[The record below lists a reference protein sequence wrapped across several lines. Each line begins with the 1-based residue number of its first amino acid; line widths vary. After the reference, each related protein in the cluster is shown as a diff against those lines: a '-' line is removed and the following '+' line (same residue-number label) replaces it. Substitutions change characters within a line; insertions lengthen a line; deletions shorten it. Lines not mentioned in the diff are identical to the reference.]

1 MQPTSCVLGIDLGTS
16 AIKLVAVS
24 RDGRVMASA
33 RESYDTIST
42 AAGQAEQ
49 DCQHWLKALSVAAK
63 KIGSR
68 LTHKARVEGIA
79 LTGQMPTLVVLR
91 KVLKKE
97 LRQLKPVAPAIT
109 WQDSRAD
116 GWVSERVDDD
126 RRLHIYRK
134 TGVLIDGRYLGP
146 MFQYHHGSKAK
157 ERSILS
163 AKDFLFHALTGLTAT
178 DPSTAS
184 GYGLYNLHL
193 KAWDPELCEFWG
205 IAKESLPSI
214 ESSSF
219 RAPLSERGRQL
230 LGCALGTPVV
240 LGCADSVAGVY
251 ALGGAKRLAHTATI
265 LTGTSTVIMKC
276 DSQPR
281 WDGRSR
287 YLLTPFA
294 VDGWYGCEAD
304 LLATG
309 SAREW
314 AASVFLRRANQ
325 KTQRSFRTQRSLWQ
339 SAYKIAPG
347 ADGLLFAPYLAG
359 GEQGVLWNPHLRGTL
374 TGLTL
379 AHDGAKIA
387 RALLE
392 GMGFEIRRCL
402 EVFEVEVPLSFVR
415 VSGWIAG
422 IPQELQLLAD
432 IIARPVHA
440 FRLDSA
446 AAMGAT
452 LLTGLID
459 SKKYFANTKPVVFTP
474 GRQSKHYKE
483 IYARYIAQFP
493 TGAIAGSGG

>member
-1 MQPTSCVLGIDLGTS
+1 VLGIDLGTS

-24 RDGRVMASA
+24 RDGHVVARA
-33 RESYDTIST
+33 RESYDTIFT

-63 KIGSR
+63 KIGPR
-68 LTHKARVEGIA
+68 LPYKARVAGIA
-79 LTGQMPTLVVLR
+79 LTGQLPTLVVLN
-91 KVLKKE
+91 E
-97 LRQLKPVAPAIT
+97 QEPVGPAIT

-116 GWVSERVDDD
+116 GWVGERVDHKL
-126 RRLHIYRK
+126 RLHIYRK
-134 TGVLIDGRYLGP
+134 TGVLMGGRYLGP
-146 MFQYHHGSKAK
+146 MFHYHHGPKQK
-157 ERSILS
+157 TCRMLS

-193 KAWDPELCEFWG
+193 KAWDPELCKFWG
-205 IAKESLPSI
+205 ITREKLPSI
-214 ESSSF
+214 ERSSF
-219 RAPLSERGRQL
+219 RAPLSERGSQL

-240 LGCADSVAGVY
+240 LGCADSVAGAY
-251 ALGGAKRLAHTATI
+251 ALSGTKRRPPTATI
-265 LTGTSTVIMKC
+265 LTGTSTVIMRC
-276 DSQPR
+276 DSRPR
-281 WDGRSR
+281 WDRQSR

-314 AASVFLRRANQ
+314 AASVLLCRGS
-325 KTQRSFRTQRSLWQ
+325 KKTQRSLWH
-339 SAYKIAPG
+339 SAYRTAPG
-347 ADGLLFAPYLAG
+347 ADGLLFAPFLAG
-359 GEQGVLWNPHLRGTL
+359 GEEGVLWNPHVRGTL
-374 TGLTL
+374 RGLTL

-392 GMGFEIRRCL
+392 GMAFEIRRCL
-402 EVFEVEVPLSFVR
+402 EVFEEEGPLSFVR
-415 VSGWIAG
+415 VTGWIAD
-422 IPQELQLLAD
+422 IPQELQMLAD
-432 IIARPVHA
+432 IIGRPAHA

-446 AAMGAT
+446 SAIGAT

-459 SKKYFANTKPVVFTP
+459 SKKYFANTQPAVFTP
-474 GRQSKHYKE
+474 GQQSKRYNE

-493 TGAIAGSGG
+493 ANAICVPP

>member
-1 MQPTSCVLGIDLGTS
+1 MQPTSCVLGLDLGTS

-24 RDGRVMASA
+24 RDGHVIASA
-33 RESYDTIST
+33 RESYNTIST
-42 AAGQAEQ
+42 APGQAEQ

-68 LTHKARVEGIA
+68 LTHKARVAGIA
-79 LTGQMPTLVVLR
+79 LTGQMPTLVVLS
-91 KVLKKE
+91 
-97 LRQLKPVAPAIT
+97 RQKPAALAIT

-116 GWVSERVDDD
+116 GWVSERVDNDL
-126 RRLHIYRK
+126 RLHIYRR

-146 MFQYHHGSKAK
+146 MFQYHHGPKQKARK
-157 ERSILS
+157 LLS

-193 KAWDPELCEFWG
+193 KAWDPELCKFWG
-205 IAKESLPSI
+205 ITEEKLPSI
-214 ESSSF
+214 ERSSF

-251 ALGGAKRLAHTATI
+251 ALSGAEQRPHTATV

-276 DSQPR
+276 DSQSR
-281 WDGRSR
+281 WDRRSR

-294 VDGWYGCEAD
+294 VDGLYGCEAD

-314 AASVFLRRANQ
+314 AASVFLCRAN
-325 KTQRSFRTQRSLWQ
+325 KKTQRSLWQ
-339 SAYKIAPG
+339 SAYRIAPG
-347 ADGLLFAPYLAG
+347 ADGLLFAPFLAG

-379 AHDGAKIA
+379 AHNGAKIA

-392 GMGFEIRRCL
+392 GMCFEIRRCL
-402 EVFEVEVPLSFVR
+402 EVFEEEVPLSFVR
-415 VSGWIAG
+415 VTGWIAG
-422 IPQELQLLAD
+422 IPQELQLLSD
-432 IIARPVHA
+432 IIGRPVHA

-446 AAMGAT
+446 SAIGAT

-459 SKKYFANTKPVVFTP
+459 SKKYFANTRPAVFTP
-474 GRQSKHYKE
+474 GQRSKRYNE
-483 IYARYIAQFP
+483 IYARYVAQFP
-493 TGAIAGSGG
+493 AGATTGSADDA

>member
-1 MQPTSCVLGIDLGTS
+1 MPPTSCVLGIDLGTS

-24 RDGRVMASA
+24 QDGHVLANA

-49 DCQHWLKALSVAAK
+49 DCQDWLKALSVAAK

-68 LTHKARVEGIA
+68 LTYKARVTGIA
-79 LTGQMPTLVVLR
+79 LTGQLPTLVVLS
-91 KVLKKE
+91 K
-97 LRQLKPVAPAIT
+97 QKPVAPAIT
-109 WQDSRAD
+109 WEDNRAD
-116 GWVSERVDDD
+116 GWVSERVDQDL
-126 RRLHIYRK
+126 RLHIYSRA
-134 TGVLIDGRYLGP
+134 GVLIDGRYLGP
-146 MFQYHHGSKAK
+146 MFQYHHGPKHK
-157 ERSILS
+157 GQRILS

-184 GYGLYNLHL
+184 GYGLYNLLL
-193 KAWDPELCEFWG
+193 KAWDPELCKLWG
-205 IAKESLPSI
+205 IPGGALPSI

-219 RAPLSERGRQL
+219 HAPLSDRGRRL

-251 ALGGAKRLAHTATI
+251 AVGGTEQRPHTASV

-281 WDGRSR
+281 WDRQSR

-294 VDGWYGCEAD
+294 VDGLYGSEAD

-309 SAREW
+309 SARDW
-314 AASVFLRRANQ
+314 AASVFLRGAN
-325 KTQRSFRTQRSLWQ
+325 KKTQRSLWQ
-339 SAYKIAPG
+339 LAYRIAPG
-347 ADGLLFAPYLAG
+347 ADGLLFAPFLAG
-359 GEQGVLWNPHLRGTL
+359 GEQGVLWDPHLRGTL

-379 AHDGAKIA
+379 AHDGASIV

-392 GMGFEIRRCL
+392 GMCFETRRCL
-402 EVFEVEVPLSFVR
+402 EVFEEEDVLSFVR
-415 VSGWIAG
+415 VSGWIAD
-422 IPQELQLLAD
+422 IPPELQLLAD
-432 IIARPVHA
+432 IIGRPVHA

-446 AAMGAT
+446 AAIGAT

-459 SKKYFANTKPVVFTP
+459 RKKYFVNTRPTVFTP
-474 GRQSKHYKE
+474 GPRSKCYNA
-483 IYARYIAQFP
+483 IYARYVAQVP
-493 TGAIAGSGG
+493 VGATTGSAGAA

>member
-1 MQPTSCVLGIDLGTS
+1 VLGIDLGTS

-24 RDGRVMASA
+24 RDGQVVASA

-49 DCQHWLKALSVAAK
+49 DCQHWLKALSIAAK
-63 KIGSR
+63 KIESR
-68 LTHKARVEGIA
+68 LAHKPRVAGIA
-79 LTGQMPTLVVLR
+79 LTGQMPTLVVLS
-91 KVLKKE
+91 K
-97 LRQLKPVAPAIT
+97 QKPVAPAIT
-109 WQDSRAD
+109 WQDNRAD
-116 GWVSERVDDD
+116 GWVSERVDNDL
-126 RRLHIYRK
+126 RLHTYRR

-146 MFQYHHGSKAK
+146 MFQYHHGPKQKA
-157 ERSILS
+157 RRMLS

-193 KAWDPELCEFWG
+193 KAWDPELCKFWG
-205 IAKESLPSI
+205 ITKERLPSI

-251 ALGGAKRLAHTATI
+251 ALGGAKRRAYTATV

-281 WDGRSR
+281 WDRRSR

-294 VDGWYGCEAD
+294 VDGLYGCEAD

-309 SAREW
+309 PAREW
-314 AASVFLRRANQ
+314 AASVFLRRGN
-325 KTQRSFRTQRSLWQ
+325 KKTQRSLWQ
-339 SAYKIAPG
+339 SAYSIAPG
-347 ADGLLFAPYLAG
+347 ADGLLFAPFLGG

-374 TGLTL
+374 IGLTL
-379 AHDGAKIA
+379 GHNGAKIA

-392 GMGFEIRRCL
+392 GMSFEIRRCL
-402 EVFEVEVPLSFVR
+402 EVFEEEVPLSFVR
-415 VSGWIAG
+415 VTGWIAN

-432 IIARPVHA
+432 IIGRPLHA
-440 FRLDSA
+440 FRMDSA
-446 AAMGAT
+446 AAIGAT
-452 LLTGLID
+452 LLTGLVD
-459 SKKYFANTKPVVFTP
+459 SKKYFANTRPAVFTP
-474 GRQSKHYKE
+474 GQRSKRYNK
-483 IYARYIAQFP
+483 IYARYVAQFP
-493 TGAIAGSGG
+493 AGTTTGSADDP

>member
-24 RDGRVMASA
+24 LDGRVVASA

-49 DCQHWLKALSVAAK
+49 DCQHWLNALSVAAK
-63 KIGSR
+63 RIRSQ
-68 LTHKARVEGIA
+68 LAHKARVAGIA
-79 LTGQMPTLVVLR
+79 LTSQMPTLVVLR
-91 KVLKKE
+91 E
-97 LRQLKPVAPAIT
+97 LKPVGPAIT

-116 GWVSERVDDD
+116 EWVSRRVDNDL
-126 RRLHIYRK
+126 RLHIYRT

-146 MFQYHHGSKAK
+146 MFQYHYGSKA
-157 ERSILS
+157 RRILS
-163 AKDFLFHALTGLTAT
+163 AKDFLFHVLTGLTAT

-184 GYGLYNLHL
+184 GYGLYNLRL
-193 KAWDPELCEFWG
+193 KAWDPELCKFWG
-205 IAKESLPSI
+205 ITQEMLPSI

-219 RAPLSERGRQL
+219 RAPLSERGGQL
-230 LGCALGTPVV
+230 LGCSPGIPVV

-251 ALGGAKRLAHTATI
+251 AISGAKRLAHTATV

-276 DSQPR
+276 DSRPR
-281 WDGRSR
+281 WDRRSR

-314 AASVFLRRANQ
+314 AASVFLGHANE
-325 KTQRSFRTQRSLWQ
+325 KRQRSLWQ
-339 SAYKIAPG
+339 SVYRVAPG

-379 AHDGAKIA
+379 AHSGARIA
-387 RALLE
+387 RALIE
-392 GMGFEIRRCL
+392 GICFEVRRCL
-402 EVFEVEVPLSFVR
+402 EVFAEEVPLSLVR
-415 VSGWIAG
+415 VTGWIAD

-432 IIARPVHA
+432 IIGRPVHA

-446 AAMGAT
+446 PAIGAT

-459 SKKYFANTKPVVFTP
+459 SEKYFANTKPAVFRP
-474 GRQSKHYKE
+474 GRRSRHYNE
-483 IYARYIAQFP
+483 IYARYVAQFP
-493 TGAIAGSGG
+493 AGATPGSAGDA